1 MKHNYVV
8 IKAYSVQILTQITFS
23 QDEQTI
29 THDSG
34 NKVRKINRKDEFSG
48 CLKRSLTWPR
58 QQAEPFVSIFE
69 VQAEGFQ
76 EAEDFWFHWIF
87 GSSGGK
93 MLCPSLS
100 G

>member
-8 IKAYSVQILTQITFS
+8 IKAYSVQILTRITFS

-48 CLKRSLTWPR
+48 CLKRSGQDNR
-58 QQAEPFVSIFE
+58 QSLLSVFVRSRQRGFKRLKISGSTGHLE
-69 VQAEGFQ
+69 VQ
-76 EAEDFWFHWIF
+76 
-87 GSSGGK
+87 GK
-93 MLCPSLS
+93 IVLTLS